1 MPTALL
7 SLPIWLLSAI
17 VISAF
22 VAAASA
28 GLLAARRWLLP
39 RLEIGQGDAEFGGAM
54 VQAILVFYALAIAL
68 VAVSTWEEHSALSD
82 RTSHEAVTIAT
93 LYRQSLL
100 YPDDVRDELQQELVD
115 YTRYIID
122 VSWPAQ
128 ARGEVPER
136 RGVADHRHPGD
147 AGLLR
152 ADHSRHGGG
161 ACPGTG
167 HLARPDRAAPA
178 QAGRGGRP
186 PLRGHVGLHPRGR
199 GHRARLVLP
208 LRGRRHPRAPDP
220 RGPARHDHRD
230 GRDPHRRLR
239 QPVRGGPRRHHR
251 LLPARPRRSTQPPGR
266 PAGRTSELR
275 TACGRVLA

>member
-39 RLEIGQGDAEFGGAM
+39 RLEIGHGDAEFGGAM

-128 ARGEVPER
+128 ARGDVP
-136 RGVADHRHPGD
+136 D
-147 AGLLR
+147 
-152 ADHSRHGGG
+152 GG
-161 ACPGTG
+161 ASLITDIQATLGSYEPTTAGMEAV
-167 HLARPDRAAPA
+167 HA
-178 QAGRGGRP
+178 QA
-186 PLRGHVGLHPRGR
+186 L
-199 GHRARLVLP
+199 
-208 LRGRRHPRAPDP
+208 DTW
-220 RGPARHDHRD
+220 RD
-230 GRDPHRRLR
+230 LIELRRLR
-239 QPVRGGPRRHHR
+239 LDAVGGHLSAAMWAFILVGAAIALGSSYLFVVADTRVHLILVG
-251 LLPARPRRSTQPPGR
+251 LLATIIGMVVILIAAYDSPFVGDLAVTTDSYQLVLDAAPSHQAGPG
-266 PAGRTSELR
+266 TDE
-275 TACGRVLA
+275 